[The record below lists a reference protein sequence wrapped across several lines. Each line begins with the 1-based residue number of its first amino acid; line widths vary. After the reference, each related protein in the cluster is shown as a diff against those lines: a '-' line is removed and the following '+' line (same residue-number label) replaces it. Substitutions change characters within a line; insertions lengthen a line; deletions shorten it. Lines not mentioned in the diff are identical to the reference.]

1 MAFALTSPIT
11 GAAQTGFTTPT
22 YTIVSDYAPD
32 VNGKQ
37 YAVSALGGTQTGATA
52 QTSAD
57 NPFTICYW
65 KPKVNKLLPQLNS
78 SGSGFVS
85 RVPRNVHK
93 LVTRKG
99 VQVAAN
105 QAREIMPITTEIPVP
120 AGSESYSPAELRAAL
135 SAHIGALQQV
145 AAGIGDTVVTGV
157 V

>member
-1 MAFALTSPIT
+1 MAFALTTPIT
-11 GAAQTGFTTPT
+11 GAAQTGFTSPT
-22 YTIVSDYAPD
+22 YTIGADLAPD

-37 YAVSALGGTQTGATA
+37 YVVSALGGTQTGATA

-65 KPKVNKLLPQLNS
+65 RPKVNKSLPAVNA
-78 SGSGFVS
+78 SGTGFVS
-85 RVPRNVHK
+85 RVPRNTHK

-99 VQVAAN
+99 VPVMASMPK
-105 QAREIMPITTEIPVP
+105 EIMPITTEIPVP

-135 SAHIGALQQV
+135 SAHIGALSQV